1 MIVADTSAIMAILL
15 GEDRG
20 VGFSRAIEEHRPA
33 LVSAGTAIEVAI
45 VSSRNAR
52 LFEAAMVFLKQPY
65 VRIEPVTPEQV
76 AFAAQAYRRF
86 GKGRHPARLNFG
98 DMFAYGL
105 ARSLDLPLLF
115 KGSDFTKTDISPVA
129 TVVGRRSK

>member
-20 VGFSRAIEEHRPA
+20 VGFSRAIEQHRPA

-52 LFEAAMVFLKQPY
+52 LYDAAMVFLKQPY
-65 VRIEPVTPEQV
+65 VRIEPVDPEQV
-76 AFAAQAYRRF
+76 VTVHRQF
-86 GKGRHPARLNFG
+86 GRA
-98 DMFAYGL
+98 
-105 ARSLDLPLLF
+105 
-115 KGSDFTKTDISPVA
+115 
-129 TVVGRRSK
+129 